1 MDRLSRNAMLA
12 RQAGMSYGK
21 WKAMQEPV
29 KIEEKPLPEGWV
41 KCQWCGKLIEQATK
55 RKKLYC
61 DTICGRQAYY
71 QKNKAECIESV
82 KRCRAKK
89 AEGGI

>member
-1 MDRLSRNAMLA
+1 MDSLARNAMLA

-21 WKAMQEPV
+21 WKALQPREEP
-29 KIEEKPLPEGWV
+29 KEKPLPEGWV
-41 KCQWCGKLIEQATK
+41 KCQWCGNLIKQANR

-61 DTICGRQAYY
+61 DAICGRQAYY
-71 QKNKAECIESV
+71 EQHRLELLEAGKQ
-82 KRCRAKK
+82 RRANK